1 MTTAPHWWC
10 VSDCRLADLLAT
22 IAAPGPAP
30 LLAAEV
36 IAGVPVYDGNT
47 IRRLPDPPNSPR
59 ALMAEWGEVLMH
71 GAGIVVIRRLVDD
84 LDALDAATAL
94 FFRLIDEQRAA
105 GQGGADH
112 FAKAG
117 ANDRIWNSL
126 QKHALRDPEGFARY
140 YANPLLTMVNQAWL
154 GPGYQITAQLN
165 VVNPGGEAQMPHR
178 DYHLGFMTPAQAEAF
193 PAHVHALSPVLTLQG
208 AIAHVDMPSETG
220 PTLYLPFSQRYAPGY
235 LAYGLPEFREHFER
249 HHVQLPLAKG
259 DAVFFNP
266 ALFHAAG
273 TNRTTDV
280 RRMANLLQVS
290 SAMGRAMESV
300 DREAMSRAVYPAL
313 LGLIERGAM
322 DEERAAHAIAACAE
336 GYAFPTNL
344 DLDPPKDGLA
354 PPSPQVL
361 MRQAL
366 NERWVPQRFAD
377 ALAAHSRSRQA

>member
-1 MTTAPHWWC
+1 MAAHWWQA
-10 VSDCRLADLLAT
+10 SDCRLADLLAA

-36 IAGVPVYDGNT
+36 IAGVPVYDGNA
-47 IRRLPDPPNSPR
+47 IRRLMDPLNPQR

-71 GAGIVVIRRLVDD
+71 GAGIVVIRRFADK

-94 FFRLIDEQRAA
+94 FFRMIDEQRAS

-112 FAKAG
+112 FAKPG

-140 YANPLLTMVNQAWL
+140 YANPLLTMIHEAWL
-154 GPGYQITAQLN
+154 GPGYQVTAQLN
-165 VVNPGGEAQMPHR
+165 VVNPGGDAQMPHR
-178 DYHLGFMTPAQAEAF
+178 DYHLGFMTPEQAEAF

-208 AIAHVDMPSETG
+208 AIAHVDMPVESG

-235 LAYGLPEFREHFER
+235 LAYGRPEFKDHFER
-249 HHVQLPLAKG
+249 HHVQLALHKG

-273 TNRTTDV
+273 HNRTTSV

-300 DREAMSRAVYPAL
+300 DREAMSAAVYPAL
-313 LGLIERGAM
+313 LGLVGRGALTEA
-322 DEERAAHAIAACAE
+322 DAGHAIAACAE

-344 DLDPPKDGLA
+344 DLDPPHDGLA
-354 PPSPQVL
+354 PASPQLL

-366 NERWVPQRFAD
+366 RERWLPQRFAQ
-377 ALAAHSRSRQA
+377 ALAKRHRMRRA